1 MDANHHFY
9 ALFQIEV
16 ILVSDKK
23 QQEKKTQDK
32 AKKTDEKMVE
42 AIAEEE
48 ELNEKLPFPNAVIVR
63 MIRKSVTPGKQ
74 IKGAVKRE
82 LNLWIASL
90 IEKISKK
97 MDAHPYTYVDYGM
110 FKDAIA
116 TYEKMEEIER
126 EKERLIK
133 YLEKIKD
140 DVETL
145 EREIDQKFKL

>member
-1 MDANHHFY
+1 M
-9 ALFQIEV
+9 
-16 ILVSDKK
+16 SDKK
-23 QQEKKTQDK
+23 QQDKKAQEKVKKTEEKK
-32 AKKTDEKMVE
+32 VE
-42 AIAEEE
+42 TEAEEE
-48 ELNEKLPFPNAVIVR
+48 ELNEKLPFTNAVIVR
-63 MIRKSVTPGKQ
+63 MIRKNVTPGKQ

-82 LNLWIASL
+82 LNLWIAGL

-116 TYEKMEEIER
+116 TYEKMEEIEK

-140 DVETL
+140 DLEML
-145 EREIDQKFKL
+145 EREIDEKFRL